1 MKHSVEFVSI
11 CFEPKCYADLKNFR
25 LTIFCIVLFQEI
37 RLAQDPFP
45 LYPGEILKKSRTP
58 LTVVN
63 ANSALRL
70 RAVLDFTDEKGK
82 AYVAG
87 DEWLFEGPG
96 TYIPKKEVEVVET
109 VRASII
115 RPNQAIKLRARK
127 ETEVSD

>member
-1 MKHSVEFVSI
+1 MRIVHS
-11 CFEPKCYADLKNFR
+11 
-25 LTIFCIVLFQEI
+25 FQEI

-45 LYPGEILKKSRTP
+45 LYPGEVLKKGRTP

-70 RAVLDFTDEKGK
+70 RATLDFTDEKGEN
-82 AYVAG
+82 YIAG

-96 TYIPKKEVEVVET
+96 TYIPKKEIEVIET

-127 ETEVSD
+127 ETQVGSLPAKSKINRAG